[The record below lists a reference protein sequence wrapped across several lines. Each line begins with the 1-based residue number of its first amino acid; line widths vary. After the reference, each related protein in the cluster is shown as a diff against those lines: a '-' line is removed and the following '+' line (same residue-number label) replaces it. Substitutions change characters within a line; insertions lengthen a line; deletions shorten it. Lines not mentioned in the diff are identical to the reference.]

1 MVVAHGHFS
10 TLAPLLEGPLCL
22 VEEEVGTF
30 SHGLGLHGG
39 ESPWLA
45 MSKSGAPHS
54 LAARCLLPMAEEK
67 KAKSEKHLRP
77 TSVRPGALIIKGA
90 LAATFPRSAQI
101 GSFKQKCAI

>member
-1 MVVAHGHFS
+1 MVVSHGHFS
-10 TLAPLLEGPLCL
+10 SLAPLPGGPLCL

-54 LAARCLLPMAEEK
+54 LAARCLLMEGGCDSRDAHNELTVE
-67 KAKSEKHLRP
+67 
-77 TSVRPGALIIKGA
+77 G
-90 LAATFPRSAQI
+90 
-101 GSFKQKCAI
+101 